1 MGIIRDSFVM
11 FKNWSEA
18 IEALPEEYQLETYK
32 ALSKYGLTGEMPED
46 ISPVTKAILI
56 SFSKGME
63 NNIAR
68 YNASVENGK
77 KGGRPKKE
85 QPSEENEQPSCEN
98 ENLEKPRKTQE
109 NLTEPNH
116 NLNVNVNVNDS
127 VNVNENGNDNEF
139 KLVNKLK
146 KINCFESYDITHTC
160 ARVPEKSQEE
170 RWPYLSYYKEFFD
183 WQFGDTIW
191 RQLGL
196 EIVDTMVEAKQQA
209 ETEEGLKF
217 NQKRY
222 FLYDICQMFAKV
234 DCDHFRSIITQLRF
248 NDEIRNRP
256 TYILGCLERA
266 SCDKFN
272 KTTQE
277 EMKKF
282 IEDLEKQS

>member
-1 MGIIRDSFVM
+1 MGMIRDSFVVL
-11 FKNWSEA
+11 KTWGEA
-18 IEALPEEYQLETYK
+18 IKALPEEYRLECYES
-32 ALSKYGLTGEMPED
+32 LFQYGLTGEMPED
-46 ISPVTKAILI
+46 ISAIAKALLI
-56 SFSKGME
+56 SFSRGME

-68 YNASVENGK
+68 YHASVENGK

-85 QPSEENEQPSCEN
+85 QPSEENEEPSCEN

-109 NLTEPNH
+109 NLNQPNH
-116 NLNVNVNVNDS
+116 NLNVNDNVNVNEDVNVND
-127 VNVNENGNDNEF
+127 V
-139 KLVNKLK
+139 KLVNKIK

-170 RWPYLSYYKEFFD
+170 RHPYLSYYKEFFD

-209 ETEEGLKF
+209 QTEEGLKF

-248 NDEIRNRP
+248 NEEIRNRP

-282 IEDLEKQS
+282 IEDLEKQ